1 MGLLAEIDAEII
13 QAFATDLADAVTP
26 FTAIRKTIGKIDFVT
41 NKPTTTTTTYQGKGV
56 FGSYRAYEI
65 DGQAILANDVKLT
78 CLQSQCGQPPIN
90 DDVINGY
97 RVVAVAQDPVKATWT
112 IQLRKTG

>member
-1 MGLLAEIDAEII
+1 MGLRAEIDVEIT
-13 QAFATDLADAVTP
+13 QAFANDLADAVKP
-26 FTAIRKTIGKIDFVT
+26 FTATRKTTKIDFIT
-41 NKPTTTTTTYQGKGV
+41 NKPTTTTTTYQGQGV

-78 CLQSQCGQPPIN
+78 CLQSQCGQPPSN